1 MVSCEPSRP
10 RDRCPSRWPSSIIPP
25 RVRPNT
31 ARVELHATPPAAPP
45 TSRTTRFSLIALA
58 AGLFFPALACGVA
71 SGAPTLAFSPN
82 PRAGNPSSTPW
93 LQASHIVVVLS
104 RYFLRSSSL
113 ECRSSAGL
121 FRRPRELKL
130 EHLHR
135 LVAGGSACGPS
146 RTASW
151 VDLRIISR
159 EISPLS
165 RPPSAAPPRCCCS
178 APFSPYS
185 SPCQR
190 SPFFVIPV
198 PLALSRDAPDRPAR
212 VPHAQLALGRL
223 HPRHGRLRRA
233 IRTHPSLAALSPSW
247 LAGAIFS
254 LPLVRQVP
262 RGQHPGRPGQRV
274 ARRRARGGRAR
285 RQRRRQ
291 QRPAGGSS
299 GRAGSAGSAQR
310 ARTRA

>member
-1 MVSCEPSRP
+1 M
-10 RDRCPSRWPSSIIPP
+10 
-25 RVRPNT
+25 
-31 ARVELHATPPAAPP
+31 
-45 TSRTTRFSLIALA
+45 
-58 AGLFFPALACGVA
+58 
-71 SGAPTLAFSPN
+71 
-82 PRAGNPSSTPW
+82 
-93 LQASHIVVVLS
+93 
-104 RYFLRSSSL
+104 
-113 ECRSSAGL
+113 
-121 FRRPRELKL
+121 
-130 EHLHR
+130 
-135 LVAGGSACGPS
+135 
-146 RTASW
+146 
-151 VDLRIISR
+151 RIISR

-274 ARRRARGGRAR
+274 ARRWARGGRAR

-291 QRPAGGSS
+291 QRPAAAGVAARAARAARR
-299 GRAGSAGSAQR
+299 GRARGPERPKERSWARGSGAHCAGACEPAPQCAMSCLYVRSCRPRSIIRASCAVAAGPPGWPISAADVTR
-310 ARTRA
+310 RPSARMPGAFLLCGCRVQFKKCFSQ